1 MNAPCHAARHP
12 LATGNPSK
20 GIVRILLSRA
30 ASDALTAT
38 GENAFAI
45 VGKASHPEIP
55 GRWVIHLA
63 PVEWET
69 AMDASRVLLGTHRAV
84 KIKTK

>member
-1 MNAPCHAARHP
+1 MNSNHP
-12 LATGNPSK
+12 GV
-20 GIVRILLSRA
+20 VRILLSQA
-30 ASDALTAT
+30 ASEALAST

-63 PVEWET
+63 SAEWHN
-69 AMDASRVLLGTHRAV
+69 AMDASAVLLGTKRAV
-84 KIKTK
+84 RIKKPSI